1 MIERKLYSYMEK
13 WQEKSR
19 KKALLICGMPQVGKT
34 SLVRTFC
41 RAKYEQFIELN
52 FGSDERARELI
63 LANSNKE
70 TLIDDILS
78 YKKRQLVPGRTAVF
92 FDDIHAFPPAREA
105 MKYLVKDGS
114 FDCIEAGSFIDMTE
128 TAGDFEEVK
137 WLYPLN
143 FEEFCKAMQ
152 VPSESIDYLR
162 KCYDDVQPVS
172 VAVHET
178 MLKLLRLYMVV
189 GGMPSV
195 VNQYLDT
202 QDIGEVIRE
211 QREIIEIYRN
221 VINDFSEKKNAEKIR
236 RIFDNTASQLND
248 TIRRFV
254 IADIDNKGR
263 ANTYES
269 SFKWLIDSGIGTAS
283 YNVNEPQSPLQL
295 NEKKNLFKF
304 YLGDTG
310 LLCAMFSEKV
320 QFEILNGN
328 TSINK
333 GSILENFFAQEL
345 KAKGV
350 NLHYFGE
357 KKYGEIDFL
366 IQENSNVDIIELNDT
381 GDYKNNK
388 ALKKISDNEKWNFR
402 YTDVYCHGNIMQENN
417 IRYLPFY
424 MILFYGKKKEK
435 PTQKY
440 TIDLSALKF

>member
-152 VPSESIDYLR
+152 VPS
-162 KCYDDVQPVS
+162 
-172 VAVHET
+172 
-178 MLKLLRLYMVV
+178 
-189 GGMPSV
+189 
-195 VNQYLDT
+195 
-202 QDIGEVIRE
+202 
-211 QREIIEIYRN
+211 
-221 VINDFSEKKNAEKIR
+221 
-236 RIFDNTASQLND
+236 
-248 TIRRFV
+248 
-254 IADIDNKGR
+254 
-263 ANTYES
+263 
-269 SFKWLIDSGIGTAS
+269 
-283 YNVNEPQSPLQL
+283 
-295 NEKKNLFKF
+295 
-304 YLGDTG
+304 
-310 LLCAMFSEKV
+310 
-320 QFEILNGN
+320 
-328 TSINK
+328 
-333 GSILENFFAQEL
+333 
-345 KAKGV
+345 
-350 NLHYFGE
+350 
-357 KKYGEIDFL
+357 
-366 IQENSNVDIIELNDT
+366 
-381 GDYKNNK
+381 
-388 ALKKISDNEKWNFR
+388 
-402 YTDVYCHGNIMQENN
+402 
-417 IRYLPFY
+417 
-424 MILFYGKKKEK
+424 
-435 PTQKY
+435 
-440 TIDLSALKF
+440 